1 MVLRDLDL
9 EGCVQTQFDCLYCC
23 FGEDIWCVDLLVF
36 LPFSVTF
43 RGFFFFCSDK
53 VEALFLCK
61 REGEWQIKFLKMHL
75 LRNRFLQS
83 KKDHQLGG
91 SKHILAEILSP

>member
-1 MVLRDLDL
+1 MRGVFRPSLTVCTAVL
-9 EGCVQTQFDCLYCC
+9 VKI
-23 FGEDIWCVDLLVF
+23 FGVLTYL
-36 LPFSVTF
+36 FSSHSLSHLQV
-43 RGFFFFCSDK
+43 FFFCSDK
-53 VEALFLCK
+53 VEALLLCK
-61 REGEWQIKFLKMHL
+61 REGQWQIKFLNIHL